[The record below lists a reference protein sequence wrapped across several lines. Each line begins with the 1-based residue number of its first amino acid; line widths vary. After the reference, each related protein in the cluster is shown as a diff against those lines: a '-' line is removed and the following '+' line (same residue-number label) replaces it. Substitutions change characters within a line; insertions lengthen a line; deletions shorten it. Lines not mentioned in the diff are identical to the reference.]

1 MSGTVE
7 PQEPLPHPARRKRS
21 GLTHFRAAALSSAY
35 KVTWTVFVCCRAA
48 QLPPLFTSPVIAA
61 YPLMHI
67 YVACRLWRLHVKTD
81 VPAESW
87 EKVRR
92 LSAVKHERKNMS
104 GPFTVRMVVGRRQP

>member
-67 YVACRLWRLHVKTD
+67 YVACRLHVKTD

-104 GPFTVRMVVGRRQP
+104 GPFTVRMVIGRRQP

>member
-7 PQEPLPHPARRKRS
+7 PQEALPHPARRKRS
-21 GLTHFRAAALSSAY
+21 RLTHCRAAALSSAY
-35 KVTWTVFVCCRAA
+35 KVTSTVFVCRRAA

-67 YVACRLWRLHVKTD
+67 YVACRLSRLHVKTD

-87 EKVRR
+87 EKVWR
-92 LSAVKHERKNMS
+92 LSAVKHERKNVS
-104 GPFTVRMVVGRRQP
+104 GPFTV